1 MVLLYCQPSN
11 GHLCIWLQLAIDAA
25 SSHLEFSG
33 SACTLFTAR
42 LSHLCLTSRTS
53 TQALLYLVK
62 SWPFSLA
69 ASMLLPP
76 RSEVKR
82 CVCHRAKPWLKL
94 MLMMMKLP
102 IVRAAG
108 FGGGVGGGCGQMRRA
123 AKVQVT
129 YILAQ
134 RCCRS
139 AFQWR
144 CEKHY

>member
-11 GHLCIWLQLAIDAA
+11 GHLCIWLQLAVDAA
-25 SSHLEFSG
+25 SSHLEFFG

-82 CVCHRAKPWLKL
+82 CVCHRAKSRLKL

-102 IVRAAG
+102 IVRAGG
-108 FGGGVGGGCGQMRRA
+108 FGGGV
-123 AKVQVT
+123 
-129 YILAQ
+129 
-134 RCCRS
+134 S
-139 AFQWR
+139 AGLWANEEGSQSAGNLYFGPTLLPVSVSMAL
-144 CEKHY
+144 